1 MLAELAFFYDGLKIA
16 VGERMDSAPLSDL
29 LPWKTRDPAN
39 DSFWD
44 LYRRLGECY
53 EADMRQVG
61 QNDRNGQRTKSR
73 GAGSHLGSPGQSRA
87 LAAGPKRVASSGSV
101 GISSV
106 KAAPGTALSLV
117 EPHAP
122 ASRVRS
128 PPVLP
133 RSGME
138 SDGLG
143 PPGPA
148 ASPRVESG
156 SLSILPA
163 EPEPDTPAD
172 EPPIFNRMSH
182 NSVSGSHFYF
192 PLPCWVTRPRLYR
205 SRRGGNAETL
215 RSAIAKDLDSP
226 PFWILN
232 PTGHFRN
239 LWDFIGIGL
248 LILDTMILPVQFV
261 NEDFYSLYPS
271 LAVNSRIAVFY
282 WLADIVL
289 SFFTG
294 YLKKGALVT
303 SRRKI
308 AWNYLRSWFLPDSI
322 VTIIDMILEFSTNS
336 SEANRAS
343 TRILRLLRLFRVVRL
358 GKLTRFAAFLRD
370 RFETQVASVRF
381 SLVIIM
387 TGMMLLEH
395 VIACGWFGLGSM
407 ESANGRTWLTEYKLQ
422 DETFFKQ
429 YTASLRWAFQQLGIG
444 GTDIEATNEREGA
457 YSLMVALISL
467 VNFSTI
473 ISSMTSLVSALQS
486 RRMEETQQFGLLRRF
501 LRINNIGAN
510 LSQRITR
517 FLQFTYH
524 QRETNSHDP
533 YILDYLSKS
542 LQAELQLARYS
553 DCLAHLPFLDQLL
566 TSDGM
571 SVQENHIMQTLAQR
585 AVAILDSAEDDVV
598 FCHGCKADA
607 TYFTLHGA
615 LRYLKNDDPPS
626 RVRFGQWISEMCL
639 WTEWLHVG
647 DLLSVSFAK
656 LVAINVNEFCN
667 IIATAGAVQVQAHEY
682 AISFVEQL
690 NKEID
695 VNDLWQMVPQ
705 VAKKYTNVKKDTWS
719 EYFSSSLPFPQ
730 WRRTATRMLKVSPSD
745 LT

>member
-1 MLAELAFFYDGLKIA
+1 
-16 VGERMDSAPLSDL
+16 MDSTPLSDL

-61 QNDRNGQRTKSR
+61 AMGK
-73 GAGSHLGSPGQSRA
+73 
-87 LAAGPKRVASSGSV
+87 GPKRVVSSGSV
-101 GISSV
+101 GIRSGHM
-106 KAAPGTALSLV
+106 APGTALSLL

-122 ASRVRS
+122 SQVRS
-128 PPVLP
+128 PPHITTVAP

-138 SDGLG
+138 SDELG
-143 PPGPA
+143 Q
-148 ASPRVESG
+148 SPLTSG
-156 SLSILPA
+156 SLSIVPPG
-163 EPEPDTPAD
+163 PEPDVPAN
-172 EPPIFNRMSH
+172 EPPMFHHRTSH
-182 NSVSGSHFYF
+182 NSCSRHYF
-192 PLPCWVTRPRLYR
+192 PLPCWLTKPRLYR
-205 SRRGGNAETL
+205 SRGGGNAETV
-215 RSAIAKDLDSP
+215 RSAIAVDHDSP
-226 PFWILN
+226 PWILN

-248 LILDTMILPVQFV
+248 LTLDTMILPVQFV
-261 NEDFYSLYPS
+261 NEDFYSQYPS
-271 LAVNSRIAVFY
+271 LAVNSRIAAFY
-282 WLADIVL
+282 WLTDIVL

-308 AWNYLRSWFLPDSI
+308 AWNYVRSWFLPDII
-322 VTIIDMILEFSTNS
+322 VTIIDITLEFSTDMS
-336 SEANRAS
+336 KANRAS
-343 TRILRLLRLFRVVRL
+343 TRILRLLRLLRVVRL

-381 SLVIIM
+381 SLVIII
-387 TGMMLLEH
+387 TGMLLLEH

-407 ESANGRTWLTEYKLQ
+407 ESASGKTWLTEYELQ
-422 DETFFKQ
+422 DDTFFKQ
-429 YTASLRWAFQQLGIG
+429 YTASLRWAFSQLGIG
-444 GTDIEATNEREGA
+444 GTDIEATNEREGT

-473 ISSMTSLVSALQS
+473 ISSMTSLVSTLQG

-501 LRINNIGAN
+501 LRTNNISSN

-517 FLQFTYH
+517 FLQYTYH

-533 YILDYLSKS
+533 YILAYLSKS

-566 TSDGM
+566 TNGM
-571 SVQENHIMQTLAQR
+571 RVQENHIMQTLAQR

-598 FCHGCKADA
+598 FCHGCRADA

-615 LRYLKNDDPPS
+615 LSYLKNDDPT

-639 WTEWLHVG
+639 WTEWFHVG

-695 VNDLWQMVPQ
+695 VNDLWQMAPPVT
-705 VAKKYTNVKKDTWS
+705 KKYTTFKKDTWS
-719 EYFSSSLPFPQ
+719 EYFSSSLPFAQ
-730 WRRTATRMLKVSPSD
+730 WKKTSTRKLKVSPDPPD